1 MCLEGEELLQQ
12 LSIEELEKDFLPL
25 GPHCCIWL
33 TSASKKI
40 VLKMKIGVAFFEKMC
55 IIQKY
60 EYRTFLQYLD
70 ISIFYETHFCW
81 PS

>member
-25 GPHCCIWL
+25 GPQCCIWL

-40 VLKMKIGVAFFEKMC
+40 VLKMKIGVAFFEKNVHHPK
-55 IIQKY
+55 I
-60 EYRTFLQYLD
+60 
-70 ISIFYETHFCW
+70 
-81 PS
+81 